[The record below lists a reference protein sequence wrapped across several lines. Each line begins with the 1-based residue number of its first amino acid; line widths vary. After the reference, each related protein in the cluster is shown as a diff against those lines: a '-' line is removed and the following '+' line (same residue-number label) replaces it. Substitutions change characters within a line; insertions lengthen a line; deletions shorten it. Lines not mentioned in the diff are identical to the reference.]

1 MLGNLSLGAAQN
13 LLEVADA
20 KGALLHQIENPE
32 PGLITKTLVNLDEF
46 HLCQYS
52 RLTICVNN
60 DIELIPLQ
68 L

>member
-1 MLGNLSLGAAQN
+1 
-13 LLEVADA
+13 
-20 KGALLHQIENPE
+20 
-32 PGLITKTLVNLDEF
+32 LDEF